1 MRFDNCLY
9 IIPSVDKP
17 IKLVFEESSIEV
29 NEDMTLTLKMPAT
42 LAEIAELFNM
52 TIDEVLRTKFG
63 IYTLEET

>member
-63 IYTLEET
+63 IYTLEDH